1 MGETYARLYSL
12 PERLYTMGA
21 PVVVAAGALLKDNR
35 NGNIIVQLKI
45 QNICSKTIKA
55 VTVKIT
61 SIDTVGRTL
70 GEETEYQYLDLNVKR
85 NEFLG
90 QQVPIIVPNEQTRS
104 YSVKVTEAQ
113 AQNIRYSKPK
123 VSFQDKSC
131 CNSLIW
137 AAAAE
142 SLSHSL
148 NDFLVLFCSKSDCPL
163 IHFLLFPFIFSNS
176 STQVL
181 IRLFTSSKSKLT
193 VFPSGKKCSLSSA
206 IQATSRKLLH
216 LFNVSWILQNF
227 ILRFPLKSSY
237 FVSE

>member
-104 YSVKVTEAQ
+104 YSVKVMEVAFDDNTVWVGNE
-113 AQNIRYSKPK
+113 IWEPLEKPDPIEK
-123 VSFQDKSC
+123 KSQM
-131 CNSLIW
+131 
-137 AAAAE
+137 E
-142 SLSHSL
+142 SW
-148 NDFLVLFCSKSDCPL
+148 PG
-163 IHFLLFPFIFSNS
+163 
-176 STQVL
+176 ST
-181 IRLFTSSKSKLT
+181 
-193 VFPSGKKCSLSSA
+193 G
-206 IQATSRKLLH
+206 
-216 LFNVSWILQNF
+216 
-227 ILRFPLKSSY
+227 
-237 FVSE
+237 